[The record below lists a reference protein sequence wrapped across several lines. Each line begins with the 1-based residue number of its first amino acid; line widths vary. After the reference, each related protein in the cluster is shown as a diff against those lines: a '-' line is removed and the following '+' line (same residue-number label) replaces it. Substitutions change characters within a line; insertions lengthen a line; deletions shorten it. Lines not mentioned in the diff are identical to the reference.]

1 MSVCQFR
8 LLSHHF
14 DLRLTKVFFVFYDG
28 NGLPYSSGDGSDKK
42 GSSVAVWLTVFTK
55 ETSATDSR
63 GHRSL
68 YLIFKVTGDPVCP
81 CSQEEVSH
89 TGFLQAWRKTARFA
103 WTVPS
108 AVISIPISVLPCLAH
123 NKKKIIETSV
133 YMTEYLNVLELY
145 IYIYMNIDKP
155 TH

>member
-14 DLRLTKVFFVFYDG
+14 DLRFTKVFFVFYDA
-28 NGLPYSSGDGSDKK
+28 NGLPYSSGDGSGKK
-42 GSSVAVWLTVFTK
+42 GKLCRRVPDRLHQRDVSDRQPRSPLTLSHLQSDRWPGLSVFT
-55 ETSATDSR
+55 
-63 GHRSL
+63 G
-68 YLIFKVTGDPVCP
+68 G
-81 CSQEEVSH
+81 SQSY
-89 TGFLQAWRKTARFA
+89 GFLQAWRKTARFA